1 MPNHLLQQSIFERLR
16 FAIAPALLLCANLVL
31 FGSFAVFVG
40 NPGEFLVTY
49 REALALL
56 LLPASVI
63 FIGLVLLATLLGPNR
78 GQLYNAL
85 IIFLAVVTYIHGSL
99 LLWNTGVLDGAALD
113 HTESLRSIIDGI
125 IWLSLAGLALRYRQW
140 LVLHGWKLCS
150 VLLLF
155 QLIGVT
161 VQFPRLAET
170 PRSTLAMPNQLPEF
184 SNDKNVIHIVLD
196 AFQANVFEHLLNENP
211 QLAEQL
217 TGFTFFRD
225 ALTSSEVTYLS
236 VPAILSGKAFTNE
249 TTITEYHQQTLG
261 SANLYTF
268 LAGNDFA
275 IDVATPVWWN
285 HGNDLFTSYY
295 RIPAPYADRE
305 QAILSTALLLM
316 DISIYRQLPYFL
328 KALVYNH
335 GNWQLS
341 SRLIAQPEL
350 QFQHFAHNEFLRDLS
365 VRMSTGASQA
375 RYKFIHLVTPHA
387 PLVSRADCSFT
398 GAELKYSMS
407 TFSTQSSCT
416 MHNVLGFIQ
425 KLKDLDLYDRSTLI
439 IHGDHGGGVAFI
451 MHDAEGNPTTSSQAL
466 HRMWGNPLPLVL
478 VKPPGAKGS
487 LKISSTPVSLLDIPA
502 TVADLLEKDNPF
514 PGVSMY
520 DGDHPAATE
529 RVYYRSAMHRND
541 AAAKDHFDNFSSY
554 TVTGSVYDVTAWSD
568 ETLTQ
573 APVTGAGG
581 EYDWG
586 TALSFG
592 ATGTFKPFQNGGWII
607 TAARDITWTRGYRTG
622 LSIPFAE
629 TGADV
634 LMKVTFKPLLAAG
647 KLDQQNVTVLVGDEL
662 VAQWQLTGARFQTRE
677 LRLPAS
683 MINRAGSTDIYFDIP
698 DARSPE
704 SLGTGSDKRILG
716 LAFLNLQFD
725 LIEADKEKP

>member
-1 MPNHLLQQSIFERLR
+1 MPNKLLQQSIFKRLR

-40 NPGEFLVTY
+40 NPGEFLVAY

-56 LLPASVI
+56 LLPASVV
-63 FIGLVLLATLLGPNR
+63 FIGLVLLATLLGPKR
-78 GQLYNAL
+78 GRLYNAL
-85 IIFLAVVTYIHGSL
+85 IVFLATVTYIHGSL

-113 HTESLRSIIDGI
+113 HTESRRSIIDAI
-125 IWLSLAGLALRYRQW
+125 IWLLLAGLALRYRQW
-140 LVLHGWKLCS
+140 LALHGWKLCS

-161 VQFPRLAET
+161 VQFPRLAQT
-170 PRSTLAMPNQLPEF
+170 PHSTLAMPDQLPEF
-184 SNDKNVIHIVLD
+184 SKDKNVIHIVLD

-225 ALTSSEVTYLS
+225 ALTASDVTYLS
-236 VPAILSGKAFTNE
+236 VPAALSGKAFTNE

-261 SANLYTF
+261 GANLYTF
-268 LAGNDFA
+268 LADNDFA

-285 HGNDLFTSYY
+285 QGNDLFARYY

-316 DISIYRQLPYFL
+316 DISIYRQMPYFL

-350 QFQHFAHNEFLRDLS
+350 QFQHFAHNKFLRDLS
-365 VRMSTGASQA
+365 IRMNAGASQA
-375 RYKFIHLVTPHA
+375 KYKFIHLVTPHA

-398 GAELKYSMS
+398 GAELKYSMDA
-407 TFSTQSSCT
+407 FSAQSSCT
-416 MHNVLGFIQ
+416 LHNLLGFIQ

-439 IHGDHGGGVAFI
+439 IHGDHGGGVAFA
-451 MHDAEGNPTTSSQAL
+451 MHDADGNPTTSSQAL

-478 VKPPGAKGS
+478 VKPPGVTGS
-487 LKISSTPVSLLDIPA
+487 LKISETPVSLLDIPA

-514 PGVSMY
+514 PGISMY
-520 DGDHPAATE
+520 GADHPAVTE
-529 RVYYRSAMHRND
+529 RVYFHSTMHRND

-554 TVTGSVYDVTAWSD
+554 TVTGSIYDVTAWSD
-568 ETLTQ
+568 ETLIQ
-573 APVTGAGG
+573 APVTGADG
-581 EYDWG
+581 EYAWG

-592 ATGTFKPFQNGGWII
+592 ATGTFRPFQHGGWTI
-607 TAARDITWTRGYRTG
+607 TAARDITWTEGYRSG
-622 LSIPFAE
+622 LSMPFAE
-629 TGADV
+629 TDADV

-647 KLDQQNVTVLVGDEL
+647 KLDQQNVTVLVGDRQ
-662 VAQWQLTGARFQTRE
+662 VAQWQLSENRFQTRE
-677 LRLPAS
+677 LTLPAS
-683 MINRAGSTDIYFDIP
+683 MLSRDGNTALSFVTP
-698 DARSPE
+698 DARSPA
-704 SLGTGSDKRILG
+704 SLGTGSDKRTLG
-716 LAFLNLQFD
+716 LAFMNLQFD
-725 LIEADKEKP
+725 RIATSGIE